1 MSRPKAFDV
10 GQAVSDALEVFI
22 AKGYEGATLS
32 ELTSAMGINASSLY
46 AAFESKMGLFRQAM
60 ELYACR
66 RGPILDKAISKAIAY
81 DVAASLLRD
90 YGDALTDPD
99 MARGCLY
106 VQGALSCSDDSLD
119 IRQELA
125 DRRLAIE
132 PVLAARFSKA
142 IAEGDLP
149 STSDPQAIARY
160 IATLL
165 QGMAVQ
171 ASGGTSREKLHAMVD
186 MVLQCW
192 PKAEGNRTEG
202 NRVGRD
208 RERSRQLRRASTS
221 SRQRRG

>member
-32 ELTSAMGINASSLY
+32 DLTSAMGINAPSLY

-60 ELYACR
+60 ELYAHR
-66 RGPILDKAISKAIAY
+66 RGPILDKAIGKATAY

-90 YGDALTDPD
+90 YADVLADPLT
-99 MARGCLY
+99 ARGCLY
-106 VQGALSCSDDSLD
+106 VQGALSCSDDSLA

-132 PVLAARFSKA
+132 PVLMARFSEA
-142 IAEGDLP
+142 IDEGDLP
-149 STSDPQAIARY
+149 SASDPQAIARY

-186 MVLQCW
+186 IVLQCW
-192 PKAEGNRTEG
+192 PTVEGNRGE
-202 NRVGRD
+202 RD
-208 RERSRQLRRASTS
+208 RQRSRPLRRVSTS
-221 SRQRRG
+221 TRRRRG